1 MAIATNTRLK
11 EGTVVIQ
18 FETGVYV
25 VIQQLEGSRAPRPM
39 PLENG
44 FSNDVAYR
52 VLGLHSPSETS
63 ECYLVLANDR
73 DELWFISNRHCRF
86 HRILPAGSPP
96 IPRFAAATTAL
107 RQAT

>member
-1 MAIATNTRLK
+1 M
-11 EGTVVIQ
+11 IQ
-18 FETGVYV
+18 FETGMYV
-25 VIQQLEGSRAPRPM
+25 VIQQLDGSRAPRPM
-39 PLENG
+39 PLESG
-44 FSNDVAYR
+44 FSSDVAYR

-86 HRILPAGSPP
+86 YRILPAGSTPL
-96 IPRFAAATTAL
+96 PRFAAGTAAL